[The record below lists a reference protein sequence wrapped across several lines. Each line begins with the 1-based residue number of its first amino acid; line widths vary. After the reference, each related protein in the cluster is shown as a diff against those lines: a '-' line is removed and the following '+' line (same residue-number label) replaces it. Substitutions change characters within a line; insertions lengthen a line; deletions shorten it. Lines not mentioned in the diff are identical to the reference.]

1 MEYASEQ
8 EKVLDDEEAGGWVD
22 THHYAEKNV
31 EDKASEMCMDDD
43 GGATAAKTASTSA
56 TAPAASATDQGE
68 SDDEEAVDMEDF
80 VESGMLEDAATIE
93 SPAAA
98 KKSDPSKSAEAS
110 KAGGGEI
117 VPVRTYDLNITY
129 DKYYQTPRLWL
140 FGYDENRK
148 VLSVDE
154 MYEDFSADH
163 ANKTI
168 TIETHPHL
176 PGPPQASVHPC
187 RHAQVMKK
195 LIDQIMEGGGELGVH
210 MYLIVFLKFVQAIIP
225 TIEYDFTQN
234 FAL

>member
-1 MEYASEQ
+1 MEYSSEQ
-8 EKVLDDEEAGGWVD
+8 EKILDDGEDEGWVD
-22 THHYAEKNV
+22 THHFAEKSSV
-31 EDKASEMCMDDD
+31 EDKVSPEMKLDEE
-43 GGATAAKTASTSA
+43 GGQELAAQ
-56 TAPAASATDQGE
+56 DE
-68 SDDEEAVDMEDF
+68 SDEEAVDMEAF
-80 VESGMLEDAATIE
+80 VESGMLEDAATVDV
-93 SPAAA
+93 
-98 KKSDPSKSAEAS
+98 KKPKSAS
-110 KAGGGEI
+110 GGGEI
-117 VPVRTYDLNITY
+117 VATRTYDLNITY

-140 FGYDENRK
+140 FGYDEVRK
-148 VLSVDE
+148 PLSVDE

-195 LIDQIMEGGGELGVH
+195 LIDQITEGGGELGVH